1 MSSLKAFVKTVRQE
15 FPDDRLTRQNQ
26 VPTFHPECAE
36 EAARLV
42 KLALKSGQRLF
53 IAGFGNNIQPVGE
66 PFVNMMVLKTDRL
79 NRLHE
84 INAKDL
90 FVTAGAGYPIREI
103 NRQLHEANL
112 FMPHSLLPYVG
123 SVGGALAVGL
133 SADFDGHDL
142 PLKRYFL
149 RAEIVTPEGEII
161 TPGSI
166 CFKSV
171 SGYDVVK
178 LFAGSWG
185 LLGLIVSAS
194 LRVMPSS
201 VIDDYQRMRMKAADR
216 DNFLAG
222 LADDN
227 DSPDAVYSR
236 KIKQKFD
243 PGNVLP
249 IV

>member
-1 MSSLKAFVKTVRQE
+1 MSSLEAFVKTVRQE

-42 KLALKSGQRLF
+42 KLAGRSGQRLF
-53 IAGFGNNIQPVGE
+53 IAGFGNNIQPVGK
-66 PFVNMMVLKTDRL
+66 PFVSMMVLKTDRL

-84 INAKDL
+84 ISAKDL
-90 FVTAGAGYPIREI
+90 FVTTGAGYPIREI
-103 NRQLHEANL
+103 NRKLNETNL
-112 FMPHSLLPYVG
+112 FLPHALLPYAG
-123 SVGGALAVGL
+123 SVGGALAIGL
-133 SADFDGHDL
+133 SADSDGHDL
-142 PLKRYFL
+142 PLKRYLL

-194 LRVMPSS
+194 LRVMPDSA
-201 VIDDYQRMRMKAADR
+201 VDDYRLIRMKAADR
-216 DNFLAG
+216 ENFLAG

-227 DSPDAVYSR
+227 DSADAVYSR

>member
-1 MSSLKAFVKTVRQE
+1 MSSFEAFVKTVRQE
-15 FPDDRLTRQNQ
+15 FPDDRLTQQNQ
-26 VPTFHPECAE
+26 VPTFHPESAE
-36 EAARLV
+36 ETARLV

-53 IAGFGNNIQPVGE
+53 ISGFGNNIQPVGE
-66 PFVNMMVLKTDRL
+66 SFANMVVIKTDRL
-79 NRLHE
+79 NQLHE
-84 INAKDL
+84 ISTKDL
-90 FVTAGAGYPIREI
+90 FVTAGAGYPICEI
-103 NRQLHEANL
+103 NRRLQKDNL
-112 FMPHSLLPYVG
+112 FMPHAQLPYVG

-142 PLKRYFL
+142 PLRRYFL

-178 LFAGSWG
+178 VFAGSWG
-185 LLGLIVSAS
+185 LLGLIISAS
-194 LRVMPSS
+194 LRVMP
-201 VIDDYQRMRMKAADR
+201 DTALGDYQRMRMKATSR
-216 DNFLAG
+216 DSLLAG